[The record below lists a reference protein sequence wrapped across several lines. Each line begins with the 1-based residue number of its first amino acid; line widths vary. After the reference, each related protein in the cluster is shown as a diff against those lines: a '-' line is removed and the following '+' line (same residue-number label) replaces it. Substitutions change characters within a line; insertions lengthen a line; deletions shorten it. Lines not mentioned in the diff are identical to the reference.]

1 MKNFK
6 KLLVLFVMF
15 IAAISCG
22 SKADNNADNAEGKK
36 IKVTTTLNYYVDL
49 LNQIGG
55 DKVEI
60 TGLMKEGEDP
70 H

>member
-22 SKADNNADNAEGKK
+22 SKADTNADNAEGKK
-36 IKVTTTLNYYVDL
+36 IKVTT
-49 LNQIGG
+49 
-55 DKVEI
+55 
-60 TGLMKEGEDP
+60 
-70 H
+70 